1 MHYLESSQTNYRFML
16 SLTTLKAEEFF
27 ELLSHFDLL
36 WQRYHRYFDLQGRRR
51 QLEKRTEHSSM
62 SLKGS
67 SIKLLFVLIFLKNNP
82 LQCYH
87 GLIFNMSQGKVSQ
100 WLNILLPVLEEA
112 LRRAGQLPSRTPGH
126 LYLSMRLLAGQ
137 VLLIDGT
144 ERAVPRSLNDEK
156 QQHEYSGKK
165 GCHTNKNLLV
175 ASEKG
180 QVLYLSPTV
189 EGSLHD
195 KALADEL
202 ELEFMPG
209 QRLLADLG
217 FLGYRPKQTKVFL
230 PEKKPREGRL
240 SNNQKAYNRLLA
252 SLRVSIEH
260 VIAGVKRL
268 RIVKEKIRLKKE
280 HIRDKVMLIA
290 CGLHNLRL
298 AYRKLS

>member
-1 MHYLESSQTNYRFML
+1 MQYLESSQTNYRFML

-27 ELLSHFDLL
+27 ELLPHFDLL
-36 WQRYHRYFDLQGRRR
+36 WQRYHRYYDLQGRRR
-51 QLEKRTEHSSM
+51 QLEKRTEHGSM

-100 WLNILLPVLEEA
+100 WLHILLPVLEEA
-112 LRRAGQLPSRTPGH
+112 LQRAGQLPSRTPGH
-126 LYLSMRLLAGQ
+126 FYLSMRLLAGQ

-144 ERAVPRSLNDEK
+144 ERAVPRALNDQK
-156 QQHEYSGKK
+156 QQHEYSGKQ

-175 ASEKG
+175 ASEQG

-240 SNNQKAYNRLLA
+240 SNNQKAYNQLLA

-290 CGLHNLRL
+290 CGLHNLRM